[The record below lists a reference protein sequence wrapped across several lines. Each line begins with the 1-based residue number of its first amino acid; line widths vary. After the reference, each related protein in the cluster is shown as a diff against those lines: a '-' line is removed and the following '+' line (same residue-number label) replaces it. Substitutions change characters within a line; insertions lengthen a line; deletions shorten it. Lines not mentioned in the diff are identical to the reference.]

1 MNSAYER
8 LKAVITALGYSSNEK
23 FEDTVGLG
31 HGFVSRIT
39 NRVSSKSLQAITSK
53 FPQVNPSYIRTGM
66 GEMFISSPIK
76 VSENEN
82 AKTRLRE
89 YLKYKGITKREFC
102 DKADV
107 ASNFPIIGKNGV
119 FTARVSYRV
128 NSKFPDLN
136 MDWLANGAGEM
147 LQPEAN
153 IEKFNNYK
161 SRIAP
166 FCTEMGISTTFFLRK
181 CKSYTSA
188 ISRLPDMPSE
198 TFLKNISLAYPQL
211 NLNWLKTGE
220 GKMFNNDIKSNINS
234 SVSFVPLVPQMA
246 YAGYLSGYAD
256 DVYIS
261 SLPTIP
267 IVKEDKE
274 KYVAFEVSGDSMDDG
289 SSRAYQ
295 NGDIVICKVCP
306 DYMVKNN
313 GLHIDGKEYIIVHK
327 EGILLKRIIDLDMN
341 NGKLV
346 LRSFNPTYRD
356 LELDLAD
363 VKQLLVVEYQQKRK
377 G

>member
-1 MNSAYER
+1 MNSTYER
-8 LKAVITALGYSSNEK
+8 LKAVIIALGYTSNEK

-39 NRVSSKSLQAITSK
+39 NRVSSKSLQAITRK

-107 ASNFPIIGKNGV
+107 ASNFPIIGKNCV
-119 FTARVSYRV
+119 FTARVS
-128 NSKFPDLN
+128 
-136 MDWLANGAGEM
+136 
-147 LQPEAN
+147 
-153 IEKFNNYK
+153 
-161 SRIAP
+161 
-166 FCTEMGISTTFFLRK
+166 
-181 CKSYTSA
+181 
-188 ISRLPDMPSE
+188 
-198 TFLKNISLAYPQL
+198 
-211 NLNWLKTGE
+211 
-220 GKMFNNDIKSNINS
+220 
-234 SVSFVPLVPQMA
+234 

-306 DYMVKNN
+306 DYMVKSNE
-313 GLHIDGKEYIIVHK
+313 LHIDGKEYIIVHK

-341 NGKLV
+341 NGKLI

-377 G
+377 